1 MKPVAGLSGDAES
14 RTRVRP
20 RHRTECSGVGL
31 SHPLHPHDARHLGAV
46 HHRGPPHGA
55 TRLTRRSSRRGHR
68 DEGGVGGRWNGGGGS
83 ARAGSDRHRRVVQ
96 GRRAPDQRERLGARR
111 VREPHRGSGSARGLP
126 GQSQAGYQQG
136 GRDHDDGACAEPAS
150 SLTAGVA
157 EYRTSSPGPGPR
169 NSPPHS
175 RRAFQPEQ
183 SRVLY

>member
-1 MKPVAGLSGDAES
+1 MKTVAGPAASDDS

-20 RHRTECSGVGL
+20 RHRPVCSGVGL

-55 TRLTRRSSRRGHR
+55 TRLTRRSRRRGRR
-68 DEGGVGGRWNGGGGS
+68 DNGGVSGRWCGTGGS
-83 ARAGSDRHRRVVQ
+83 ARAQSDRHRLVVER
-96 GRRAPDQRERLGARR
+96 RRAPDDRERLGAPR
-111 VREPHRGSGSARGLP
+111 VREPHWGSGAARGWP
-126 GQSQAGYQQG
+126 GKRQAGYQQG

-157 EYRTSSPGPGPR
+157 EQRTSSSGPR
-169 NSPPHS
+169 PRDWPAHS
-175 RRAFQPEQ
+175 RRDLQPEQ